1 MEEQIKAD
9 EGDFVGLM
17 FLLLESL
24 SELSI
29 SAMLSPEVFQT
40 PPYIHAEN
48 LVQYF

>member
-17 FLLLESL
+17 FLLLESR

-29 SAMLSPEVFQT
+29 SAMLDALDCGPAS
-40 PPYIHAEN
+40 I
-48 LVQYF
+48 LI